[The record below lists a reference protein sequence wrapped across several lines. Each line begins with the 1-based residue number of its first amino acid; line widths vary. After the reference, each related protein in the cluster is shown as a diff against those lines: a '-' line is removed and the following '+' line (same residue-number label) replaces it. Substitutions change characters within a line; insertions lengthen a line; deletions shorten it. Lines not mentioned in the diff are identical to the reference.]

1 MPAPARQ
8 TQSYL
13 RGLFARH
20 GISPRHHLGQNFL
33 IDLNIHE
40 LIVDSAELAAGDVV
54 LEVGTGAGALT
65 ALMGSRGATVVAVE
79 VDPGMAALTREA
91 VADMPAVRVI
101 HSDALANKNTLSP
114 ALIEAVEEA
123 MARGGAARPGDGGR
137 APASSGGTSPSPLVG
152 EGRGEVAARAVD
164 EGRAR
169 GAEEARPS
177 EVPHPG
183 GGGRPLSL
191 ALPHGGG
198 RGQEPGSEG
207 RGEGV
212 GEPPTSQAPL
222 CPLKLVANLP
232 YSVATPVISNLLVS
246 PRLSPFLLVVTIQR
260 ELADRMLAAPST
272 PGYGSLAILV
282 QALAD
287 VELVR
292 VLQPQ
297 VFWPRPKVESA
308 VVRIRPSAERRAS
321 IDVPWFH
328 DVVRKAFLHRRK
340 NLRHVLAGMWP
351 DRWTKPDVDAF
362 LAPLSIEG
370 SLRAEALTVPQF
382 LALAAALKGRW
393 STAPAVGEEEWQG
406 EDGEPSADEAPAGQ

>member
-13 RGLFARH
+13 RGLFGRR

-40 LIVDSAELAAGDVV
+40 LIVDSAEVGAGDVI

-65 ALMGSRGATVVAVE
+65 ALMGSRGAAVVAVE

-91 VADMPAVRVI
+91 VADMASVRVV
-101 HSDALANKNTLSP
+101 HADALANKNTLNP
-114 ALIEAVEEA
+114 ELISAVEEA
-123 MARGGAARPGDGGR
+123 LTARQTS
-137 APASSGGTSPSPLVG
+137 PAEAGHLTPSPLVG
-152 EGRGEVAARAVD
+152 EGWGEGDERADEKERAKGPEGAGGETANSSVD
-164 EGRAR
+164 
-169 GAEEARPS
+169 
-177 EVPHPG
+177 
-183 GGGRPLSL
+183 GGRPLSL
-191 ALPHGGG
+191 TLPHGGG
-198 RGQEPGSEG
+198 RGPERRSEEVG
-207 RGEGV
+207 GGEGD
-212 GEPPTSQAPL
+212 PL
-222 CPLKLVANLP
+222 LASARSFKLVANLP
-232 YSVATPVISNLLVS
+232 YGVATPVISNLLVS
-246 PRLSPFLLVVTIQR
+246 PRLSPSLLVVTIQR
-260 ELADRMLAAPST
+260 ELADRMIAVPSS

-308 VVRIRPSAERRAS
+308 VVRIRPSAERRAR

-328 DVVRKAFLHRRK
+328 DVVRRAFLHRRK
-340 NLRHVLAGMWP
+340 NLRHVLSGMWP

-362 LAPLSIEG
+362 LEPLAIDPT
-370 SLRAEALTVPQF
+370 LRAEALTVPQF
-382 LALAAALKGRW
+382 LALAEALKGRW
-393 STAPAVGEEEWQG
+393 GDAATPALGTDEIDPDAGE
-406 EDGEPSADEAPAGQ
+406 